1 MLSYKLTFR
10 PVQECQPLL
19 QLSEPSTWVS
29 VITPCVFEA
38 ARNKSVGNT
47 GEKYLFFSLFHSLCV
62 YLGKRGGEKR
72 RATSE
77 LYVVE
82 TIRFAGLVS
91 VVQPCFSL
99 PANLVDCLFLRVK
112 VDFSHSFSSVFCGN
126 YVNYTSHH
134 CVFSTSFDLTFRTN
148 KRIIIFMGNLCFMV

>member
-1 MLSYKLTFR
+1 M
-10 PVQECQPLL
+10 
-19 QLSEPSTWVS
+19 
-29 VITPCVFEA
+29 
-38 ARNKSVGNT
+38 
-47 GEKYLFFSLFHSLCV
+47 KYLSFSLYSFSVCIL
-62 YLGKRGGEKR
+62 GEKR
-72 RATSE
+72 WGKEESNLRTE
-77 LYVVE
+77 CGGDHQV
-82 TIRFAGLVS
+82 AGLVS

-99 PANLVDCLFLRVK
+99 PANLADWLFLRVK